1 MQLSYKQKTFSELFV
16 PILKYRL
23 NFFNILEEKMVL
35 IAFVFPKL
43 WTLKTWSNKRLK
55 SPV

>member
-1 MQLSYKQKTFSELFV
+1 MQLSHKQKTFSELFV

-23 NFFNILEEKMVL
+23 NFFNILEQKMVL